1 MHFPSEALWGYLKYM
16 YYLRNVQDFSNTIYK
31 KYQSRGNEG
40 KAIDCYSS
48 KDVRCEKK
56 DT

>member
-1 MHFPSEALWGYLKYM
+1 MCKIFLTLYIK
-16 YYLRNVQDFSNTIYK
+16 NI
-31 KYQSRGNEG
+31 SRGNEG